1 LAVYRQTADGIRT
14 AGRIHIYEIP
24 TRTKPL
30 ARRTLRV
37 GVLET
42 LLPLGDGRL
51 YDAQSMTA
59 MKPGFEFAFF
69 PKQKACINN
78 NLQGFLVLSP

>member
-1 LAVYRQTADGIRT
+1 MRSAVAHLAVLSVG
-14 AGRIHIYEIP
+14 
-24 TRTKPL
+24 TKPL

-59 MKPGFEFAFF
+59 MELGFEFAFF
-69 PKQKACINN
+69 PQQNACINN
-78 NLQGFLVLSP
+78 NLQDFLVLSP